1 MRSGRSTSKPPRLD
15 DTWINLKVNNN
26 HEIMTQKWKREIFLS
41 PWGLNCSPL
50 KLKASVHLMNYS
62 GPLENFKRL
71 LLGILPVLCQ
81 VSWTRVCQ
89 LLRTLT
95 FYMCTSTFMDYN
107 FLFTCAATA
116 WHRIAINPTPPESN
130 FCPWNLEMHLHR
142 WQVEAW
148 TTQYVRL
155 RVGSTTSSNAIFVEF
170 IDFNFF
176 DYFFSLHCLQFRLR
190 YL

>member
-1 MRSGRSTSKPPRLD
+1 MKEGNFSLP
-15 DTWINLKVNNN
+15 
-26 HEIMTQKWKREIFLS
+26 

-50 KLKASVHLMNYS
+50 KLMNYS
-62 GPLENFKRL
+62 GPLEIFKL
-71 LLGILPVLCQ
+71 LILRILPVLCQ
-81 VSWTRVCQ
+81 VSWTCVCQ
-89 LLRTLT
+89 LLWALT

-176 DYFFSLHCLQFRLR
+176 DYFFQFELLWIWSITSFVKIQRFIRTPFHLMKI
-190 YL
+190 